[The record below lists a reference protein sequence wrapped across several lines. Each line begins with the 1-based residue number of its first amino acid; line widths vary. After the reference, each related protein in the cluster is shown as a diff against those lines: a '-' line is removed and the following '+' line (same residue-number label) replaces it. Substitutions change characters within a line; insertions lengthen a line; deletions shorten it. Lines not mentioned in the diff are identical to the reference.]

1 MKLRSSKAAMYA
13 GVGMVM
19 GLMPVL
25 PVVADAQTTYEQQQS
40 TILESNNTIQA
51 SYTANVSDIVAA
63 GYEESKE
70 TGIFSDKAL
79 SITGPYIDIYALN
92 NDNSEVIGRLY
103 ENSIVDTIEVGKE
116 WTKLISGNV
125 TGFVRTKT
133 LCFNE
138 EAEIIAAENGGVHA
152 AVISDIADV
161 YAQADAASV
170 VIYNAAATESFEV
183 TGYNGGFTAIALAD
197 GTHGYI
203 PSSLV
208 SVDYGFSSAYTI
220 AEAEAKEEAERIAA
234 QEAEAARIAAEEEAA
249 RLAEEEAQRAA
260 QANAVITYNSGMSV
274 TDEELLILATVID
287 WEAGWESYEG
297 KLAVANVVLNR
308 VRSGAYGGN
317 SIKAVVYAP
326 YQFSGVTDGAGN
338 VSSTFAARL
347 AAGPRTAECTQAALD
362 ALSGVNNIGSYTSFR
377 GLSIANYS
385 SYSSYMII
393 GNHCF
398 F

>member
-40 TILESNNTIQA
+40 TILETNNTIQA

-63 GYEESKE
+63 GYEESTE
-70 TGIFSDKAL
+70 TGIFNDKA
-79 SITGPYIDIYALN
+79 INVTGPYIEVYALN
-92 NDNSEVIGRLY
+92 SENSEVVGRLY
-103 ENSIVDTIEVGKE
+103 ENSIADTLEVGKE
-116 WTKLISGNV
+116 WTKISSGNV
-125 TGFVRTKT
+125 VGFVRTNK

-138 EAEIIAAENGGVHA
+138 EAECIATENGGVFA
-152 AVISDIADV
+152 TVTDAGADV
-161 YAQADAASV
+161 LSSVQAGT
-170 VIYNAAATESFEV
+170 VIYNAKGLESFNV
-183 TGYNGGFTAIALAD
+183 IGQNGDYTTIMLKDGTTGYIQ
-197 GTHGYI
+197 
-203 PSSLV
+203 SSLL
-208 SVDYGFSSAYTI
+208 SIDYGFSSGYTI
-220 AEAEAKEEAERIAA
+220 EEALAKEEAERIEAERIEAERIAA
-234 QEAEAARIAAEEEAA
+234 EQEAARIAEEEAKKA
-249 RLAEEEAQRAA
+249 AEAK
-260 QANAVITYNSGMSV
+260 AVVTYGSGMSV
-274 TDEELLILATVID
+274 SNEELLILSTIID

-308 VRSGAYGGN
+308 VKSGAFGN
-317 SIKAVVYAP
+317 SITAVVYAP

-338 VSSTFAARL
+338 VTSTFAARL
-347 AAGPRTAECTQAALD
+347 AAGPRTQECTQAALD
-362 ALSGVNNIGSYTSFR
+362 ALSGINNIGSYTSFR

-385 SYSSYMII
+385 SYSSYVII

>member
-19 GLMPVL
+19 GLIPVL
-25 PVVADAQTTYEQQQS
+25 PVAADAQTTYEQQQS

-63 GYEESKE
+63 GYEGNNE
-70 TGIFSDKAL
+70 TGIFSNKAL

-92 NDNSEVIGRLY
+92 NENSEVVGRLY

-116 WTKLISGNV
+116 WTKLTSGNV

-152 AVISDIADV
+152 DVISDIADV
-161 YAQADAASV
+161 YVQADTKSA
-170 VIYNAAATESFEV
+170 VIYNAANNESFMV
-183 TGYNGGFTAIALAD
+183 AGYNGDYTAVVLAD
-197 GTHGYI
+197 GTTGYI
-203 PSSLV
+203 PSALV
-208 SVDYGFSSAYTI
+208 SVDYGFASAYTI
-220 AEAEAKEEAERIAA
+220 AEAQAKEEAERIAA
-234 QEAEAARIAAEEEAA
+234 EEAEAARIAAEQEAA
-249 RLAEEEAQRAA
+249 RIAEEEAQKAA
-260 QANAVITYNSGMSV
+260 QANATVTYNSGMSV
-274 TDEELLILATVID
+274 TDEELLILSTVID

-308 VRSGAYGGN
+308 VRSGAYGD